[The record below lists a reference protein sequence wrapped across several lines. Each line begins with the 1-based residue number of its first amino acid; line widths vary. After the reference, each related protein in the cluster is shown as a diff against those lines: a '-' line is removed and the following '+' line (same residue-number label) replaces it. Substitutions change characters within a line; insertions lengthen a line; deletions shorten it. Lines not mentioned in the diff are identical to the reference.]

1 MEPISAPG
9 VLGPAPV
16 DLTPL
21 ALFMNADGIG
31 KAVFLVLVLAS
42 VWSWAIIIDKMLRI
56 RRIAQATD
64 AFENEF
70 WSGNSLEQLYERTA
84 SRPDNPMAVI
94 FVSAMSEW
102 RRSVERGIVQKG
114 LTTGL
119 KERIDKVMTVTIGR
133 EMERLERYLNFLAS
147 VGSTAPFV
155 GLLGTVWGIIRS
167 FQSIAL
173 SKNNSLAVVAPGISE
188 SLFATFVGLL
198 AAIPAVLAFN
208 KLQSD
213 FNRYGN
219 RLDGFADEF
228 SAILSRQID
237 HHLST
242 ERAAA
247 AA

>member
-1 MEPISAPG
+1 MEPISTPDA
-9 VLGPAPV
+9 LAAAPV

-31 KAVFLVLVLAS
+31 KAVFLVLMLAS
-42 VWSWAIIIDKMLRI
+42 IWSWAIIIDKLLRI

-84 SRPDNPMAVI
+84 NRPDNPMAVI
-94 FVSAMSEW
+94 FVSAMNEW

-155 GLLGTVWGIIRS
+155 GLLGTVWGIMRS

-228 SAILSRQID
+228 SAILSRQLD
-237 HHLST
+237 
-242 ERAAA
+242 ERAK
-247 AA
+247 

>member
-1 MEPISAPG
+1 MEPTNAPDAMAS
-9 VLGPAPV
+9 APV
-16 DLTPL
+16 DLSPL
-21 ALFMNADGIG
+21 PLFMQADFIG
-31 KAVFLVLVLAS
+31 KAVFIVLILAS
-42 VWSWAIIIDKMLRI
+42 IWSWAIIIDKLVRA
-56 RRIAQATD
+56 RRIARATD

-84 SRPDNPMAVI
+84 NRPDNPMAVI

-119 KERIDKVMTVTIGR
+119 KERIDKVMTVTISR

-228 SAILSRQID
+228 SAILSRQLD
-237 HHLST
+237 
-242 ERAAA
+242 ERAK
-247 AA
+247 

>member
-1 MEPISAPG
+1 MAS
-9 VLGPAPV
+9 APV
-16 DLTPL
+16 DLSPL
-21 ALFMNADGIG
+21 PLFMQADFIG
-31 KAVFLVLVLAS
+31 KAVFIVLILAS
-42 VWSWAIIIDKMLRI
+42 IWSWAIIIDKLVRA
-56 RRIAQATD
+56 RRIARATD

-84 SRPDNPMAVI
+84 NRPDNPMAVI

-119 KERIDKVMTVTIGR
+119 KERIDKVMTVTISR

-228 SAILSRQID
+228 SAILSRQLD
-237 HHLST
+237 
-242 ERAAA
+242 ERAK
-247 AA
+247 